1 MNIVY
6 VHQHFSTV
14 RGATGTRSYDFARLL
29 QARGHRVTVVC
40 GVYGPSDIGGL
51 PRRGLVTRTEIDGLD
66 VRIVNVRYDNKQGY
80 AAQILSFLLF
90 MVVSTVEVL
99 RIPRVD
105 VVFATSTPLTV
116 GVPGTLAKYLRRT
129 PFVFEVRDIWPESAV
144 EAGAL
149 TNPGLIFLSNV
160 AARRFYRAA
169 DRIVV
174 VAHRMADR
182 VREKLGARAGKVRV
196 IPLGT
201 DVAMFAGAEPDVAW
215 RRRSG
220 LEEKYVAI
228 YTGAHSRLNGL
239 EWVLRAA
246 AHLKDDPDIRI
257 VLMGDG
263 VTKPD
268 LLRQAREEGLTN
280 VLFFDPIPKERLA
293 GVLKVC
299 DLGLM
304 LLVNRPI
311 IETVCPNKFLD
322 YMAAGLP
329 VLVNFRGEV
338 RAICEREHCGVVVPP
353 DDPPAMADAIRRL
366 ARDPER
372 SRAIGRRA
380 ARVAAEQFDRARLVE
395 DFERVLEEARH
406 GERG

>member
-182 VREKLGARAGKVRV
+182 VREKLGTRADKVRV

-201 DVAMFAGAEPDVAW
+201 DVAMFAGAESDVAW
-215 RRRSG
+215 RC
-220 LEEKYVAI
+220 E
-228 YTGAHSRLNGL
+228 HGL